1 VTDRREPLSMRL
13 GRNRLVRSFFLG
25 LATLAA
31 ALGFPVKIEP
41 PPPRKTPVEVV
52 RDDDDAPEG
61 ADEGS
66 IA

>member
-1 VTDRREPLSMRL
+1 MRL

-52 RDDDDAPEG
+52 RDDDDTPEG